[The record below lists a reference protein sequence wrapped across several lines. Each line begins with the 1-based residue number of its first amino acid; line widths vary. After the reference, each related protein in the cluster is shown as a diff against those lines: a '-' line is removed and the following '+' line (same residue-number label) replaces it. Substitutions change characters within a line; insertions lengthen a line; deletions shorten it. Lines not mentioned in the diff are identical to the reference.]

1 MDIDEQ
7 SVNDILDLDEEHE
20 GWSDFSIEEELP
32 LLTNNCLTKSCEEI
46 ATDIDT
52 FNATLDNNTSENR
65 HSCSTIKE
73 SSHLSGE
80 NNNKTCLCQASSK
93 SADVLSLNNNDCK
106 DIMAAEE
113 VIEII
118 LEQII
123 DNVIGPDQVQAVLQ
137 FQDQDYF
144 YVQDK
149 EDQVRKLNSG
159 SANHSLIYNE
169 NVIRYIFR
177 NSRVLFLVHIQ

>member
-52 FNATLDNNTSENR
+52 FNATLDNNTSSENR

-73 SSHLSGE
+73 SSHKESETAE
-80 NNNKTCLCQASSK
+80 NNNKTFLCQDSTQW
-93 SADVLSLNNNDCK
+93 L
-106 DIMAAEE
+106 
-113 VIEII
+113 
-118 LEQII
+118 QI
-123 DNVIGPDQVQAVLQ
+123 A
-137 FQDQDYF
+137 
-144 YVQDK
+144 K
-149 EDQVRKLNSG
+149 
-159 SANHSLIYNE
+159 
-169 NVIRYIFR
+169 IR
-177 NSRVLFLVHIQ
+177 QK

>member
-1 MDIDEQ
+1 MV
-7 SVNDILDLDEEHE
+7 SL
-20 GWSDFSIEEELP
+20 G
-32 LLTNNCLTKSCEEI
+32 
-46 ATDIDT
+46 
-52 FNATLDNNTSENR
+52 
-65 HSCSTIKE
+65 
-73 SSHLSGE
+73 
-80 NNNKTCLCQASSK
+80 SSK

-123 DNVIGPDQVQAVLQ
+123 DNVIDPDQVQAVLQ

-149 EDQVRKLNSG
+149 DDQVRKLNSG
-159 SANHSLIYNE
+159 WINHLLSY
-169 NVIRYIFR
+169 FFAC
-177 NSRVLFLVHIQ
+177 NSGLLFTTIVK

>member
-32 LLTNNCLTKSCEEI
+32 LLKDNCLTKSCEDI

-52 FNATLDNNTSENR
+52 FNATLDNNTSSENR

-73 SSHLSGE
+73 SSHLSETAE
-80 NNNKTCLCQASSK
+80 NNNKTFLCQASSK

-123 DNVIGPDQVQAVLQ
+123 DNVIDPDQVQAVLQ

-149 EDQVRKLNSG
+149 DDQVRKLNSG
-159 SANHSLIYNE
+159 SANHLLSYL
-169 NVIRYIFR
+169 
-177 NSRVLFLVHIQ
+177 Q

>member
-1 MDIDEQ
+1 MV
-7 SVNDILDLDEEHE
+7 SL
-20 GWSDFSIEEELP
+20 G
-32 LLTNNCLTKSCEEI
+32 
-46 ATDIDT
+46 
-52 FNATLDNNTSENR
+52 
-65 HSCSTIKE
+65 
-73 SSHLSGE
+73 
-80 NNNKTCLCQASSK
+80 SSK

-123 DNVIGPDQVQAVLQ
+123 DNVIDPDQVQAVLQ

-149 EDQVRKLNSG
+149 DDQVRKLNSG
-159 SANHSLIYNE
+159 SINHLLSYFLHGVVVN
-169 NVIRYIFR
+169 FLL
-177 NSRVLFLVHIQ
+177 LFK